1 MSTGKHKKYAAGQA
15 EKDSER
21 KVAEPFSTKE
31 RRNVKAKIHK
41 HRDVAGRTTAR
52 KNTNTNT
59 ESLNGFKAGVSRL
72 SLLSLQRPS
81 LRGRTGGVELKKSFH
96 GMCCEVFPS

>member
-1 MSTGKHKKYAAGQA
+1 MTTGKHKKYAAGQA

-41 HRDVAGRTTAR
+41 HRDVREIGVNKMAGTEIGAMAAVTALSGSAMRT
-52 KNTNTNT
+52 
-59 ESLNGFKAGVSRL
+59 
-72 SLLSLQRPS
+72 
-81 LRGRTGGVELKKSFH
+81 
-96 GMCCEVFPS
+96 